1 MTKDELIGWH
11 HRVNGHEFEQAPR
24 DGEGQGS
31 LACCS
36 PRGRNELDTTEQLNN
51 DNSAL
56 PLASFEVWSEYILQP
71 HSQDGDKFGL
81 SVLVCRLNEM
91 MKSLST
97 VTDID

>member
-1 MTKDELIGWH
+1 MG
-11 HRVNGHEFEQAPR
+11 R
-24 DGEGQGS
+24 EG
-31 LACCS
+31 LET
-36 PRGRNELDTTEQLNN
+36 PDW
-51 DNSAL
+51 
-56 PLASFEVWSEYILQP
+56 VWSEYILQP